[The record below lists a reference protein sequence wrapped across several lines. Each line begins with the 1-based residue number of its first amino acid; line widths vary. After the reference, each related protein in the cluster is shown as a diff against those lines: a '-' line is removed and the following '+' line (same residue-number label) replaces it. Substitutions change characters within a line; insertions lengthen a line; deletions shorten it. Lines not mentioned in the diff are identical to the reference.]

1 MRNMREFFQP
11 IDLDADEMNVFETSN
26 TSNTS
31 KNDLETDVSLFNE
44 SLRNNLANIIE
55 PRDFDPYTN
64 VTKESPATVS
74 KLPFEEKLSK
84 LMERYRAVKEAHS
97 RVPSDPVQ
105 RLRKIIC
112 HEKVANVLKLNC
124 LKGDYKFVQKY
135 YESKSPLDSKLREN
149 IEKVFGGRRKV
160 QQFINRK
167 EHKWTDLPPSR
178 QETIFLMLIRARRI
192 DSNPT
197 AKQVETQPNQTTEQQ
212 NFEVSGS
219 QANYYIDPELDL
231 PVFYDMESKY
241 ESQRMQDNASDTHF
255 AGTLSSTPIKVAA
268 PKAPKLRSP
277 TDSPIK
283 NSPIAKAF
291 QRSIL
296 KSRQLEEESQLKSP
310 LAKANSPRMDDEPR
324 LIHTDYMKYLG
335 LNNLDELFADDDGG
349 SGEILNGDQNMDADE
364 IHTRKLVLENLD
376 EVTGTNVT
384 HPDNEEISDIFADDF
399 DLAAID
405 NHEIDEIPSTQSH
418 DRKAAHTIPAPKPN
432 EYQDLS
438 TTGDEGE
445 VKNNLAYSSN
455 KENVNHNNN
464 SIVNM
469 DASAEVMKPRKSLYI
484 GSISDLLGSDGET
497 ETEPLPAKTQDETI
511 PKSDSDGTEEYDFDE
526 IIFSSQ
532 VIEDKPKAKVKA
544 AEKTDNTDAAFTKRI
559 SSLENGTG
567 VLRNAETVHRNISDD
582 MFAMNESNK
591 SNNKSA
597 SSAVEK
603 LQHKES
609 DNAIIAHRSGTPP
622 TISKPNSTKSSSL
635 IATSSASFI
644 LRAETNPR
652 VKTSS
657 PVSGNSSKDQARA
670 QSPSLFRINSSGL
683 SANSRQ
689 KPQPKR
695 SLNNTSPRPAT
706 PSHSSLPENESFRQI
721 RSPSALNRRPN
732 LSRLRLGV
740 QKEAP
745 KTPSKQENGES
756 ASTPFLTCRPA
767 STTSFRSVQTSS
779 KVPNADDFEVPG
791 LSKLSGFHYKA
802 NTYNQSAKSV
812 SINPNDNDQSSTT
825 PDEDEIFVTCTS
837 NNSDRNQSAG
847 QKRKIRKKPR
857 TKPKRKKFHFIDDE
871 AGVSGDDSE
880 DEDEEDYFFTQGP
893 LQDATMWDEGDPDV
907 DMQAKYLQSI
917 R

>member
-11 IDLDADEMNVFETSN
+11 IDLDADEMNVFETAN
-26 TSNTS
+26 TSNS
-31 KNDLETDVSLFNE
+31 SRNDLETDVSLFNE
-44 SLRNNLANIIE
+44 SLRNNLTNIIE
-55 PRDFDPYTN
+55 PHDFDPYTN
-64 VTKESPATVS
+64 VNKESAATVS
-74 KLPFEEKLSK
+74 KLPFAEKLSK
-84 LMERYRAVKEAHS
+84 LIERYRAIKEAKS

-105 RLRKIIC
+105 RLKKIIS
-112 HEKVANVLKLNC
+112 HERVPNLLKLNC

-135 YESKSPLDSKLREN
+135 YESKSPLDSELRKN

-167 EHKWTDLPPSR
+167 EEKWTDLPPSR
-178 QETIFLMLIRARRI
+178 QETIFQILTRVRRSE
-192 DSNPT
+192 SNPT
-197 AKQVETQPNQTTEQQ
+197 AKQLETQPTQTREQQ
-212 NFEVSGS
+212 NFAVSGG

-231 PVFYDMESKY
+231 PVFYDVESKY
-241 ESQRMQDNASDTHF
+241 QSQRMQDNADDKHF

-268 PKAPKLRSP
+268 PKAPKLSSP

-296 KSRQLEEESQLKSP
+296 KSKQWEESQLKSP
-310 LAKANSPRMDDEPR
+310 LAKAKSPRKDDEPQ

-335 LNNLDELFADDDGG
+335 LNNLDELFADDDDGC
-349 SGEILNGDQNMDADE
+349 GEIPNGDHNMNAEDM
-364 IHTRKLVLENLD
+364 HTRKLVLQNLD
-376 EVTGTNVT
+376 EVADANVT
-384 HPDNEEISDIFADDF
+384 HPNNDEISDIFADDF
-399 DLAAID
+399 DFAAIAY
-405 NHEIDEIPSTQSH
+405 HEIDEIPSTQSH
-418 DRKAAHTIPAPKPN
+418 DRKAAHTIRK
-432 EYQDLS
+432 DMS
-438 TTGDEGE
+438 RTGDESE
-445 VKNNLAYSSN
+445 VKSNLSYSSN
-455 KENVNHNNN
+455 KENLNDNNN
-464 SIVNM
+464 SIVNIET
-469 DASAEVMKPRKSLYI
+469 SPEVMKPRKSLYI

-497 ETEPLPAKTQDETI
+497 EQLPAKTQDETI
-511 PKSDSDGTEEYDFDE
+511 PKSDSDSDGTEEYDFDE

-532 VIEDKPKAKVKA
+532 VIEDKPKAKA
-544 AEKTDNTDAAFTKRI
+544 TEKIDNTDAAFAKRI

-582 MFAMNESNK
+582 MFAMNDSNK

-609 DNAIIAHRSGTPP
+609 DNAIIAQRSGTPP
-622 TISKPNSTKSSSL
+622 NISKPNSTKSSSL
-635 IATSSASFI
+635 IATSSTSFI
-644 LRAETNPR
+644 LKAETNPC

-657 PVSGNSSKDQARA
+657 PVCGNSSKDQARA
-670 QSPSLFRINSSGL
+670 QSPSLFRTNSSGL
-683 SANSRQ
+683 SANSRPEKQ
-689 KPQPKR
+689 SKL
-695 SLNNTSPRPAT
+695 SLNNTSPRPQT
-706 PSHSSLPENESFRQI
+706 PSRSSPPENESFHQI

-745 KTPSKQENGES
+745 KTPSKQENGENVS
-756 ASTPFLTCRPA
+756 SPFLTCKPA
-767 STTSFRSVQTSS
+767 SNTSFRSVQTQSN
-779 KVPNADDFEVPG
+779 VPSDDDFEAPARNM
-791 LSKLSGFHYKA
+791 LSKLSAFHYKP
-802 NTYNQSAKSV
+802 NTFNQSAKSFGNLA
-812 SINPNDNDQSSTT
+812 STNPNDNDQNSTT

-847 QKRKIRKKPR
+847 QKRKMRKKPS